1 MRWDP
6 HTQSITITIG
16 DTVSATI
23 LPHSKKHV
31 CLQVIWNSKIAD
43 WEILV
48 TVDPQGMTGVDFYKR
63 VNGHYFWGV
72 EHTALADPPFKSV
85 MRSRLDASSDTKGT
99 VTVELRFRCTL
110 I

>member
-6 HTQSITITIG
+6 HTLSQLLLL
-16 DTVSATI
+16 VSATI

-31 CLQVIWNSKIAD
+31 CLQVIWNSKTAD

-72 EHTALADPPFKSV
+72 EHAALHSCQ
-85 MRSRLDASSDTKGT
+85 S
-99 VTVELRFRCTL
+99 
-110 I
+110 